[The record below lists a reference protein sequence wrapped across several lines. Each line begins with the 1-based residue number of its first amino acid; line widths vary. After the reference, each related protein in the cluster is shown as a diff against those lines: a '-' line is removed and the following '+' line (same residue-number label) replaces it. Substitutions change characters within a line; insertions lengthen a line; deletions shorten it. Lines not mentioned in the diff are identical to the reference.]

1 MILKQAEHYLDEE
14 KRMAIA
20 KKFIHGSVKNM
31 LAVLKYYNNREKDL
45 DRQITAISDLAEK
58 IDEMDEINKLMAIE
72 GNIREIYYG
81 SFDIIVDDEYFE
93 FGKEQNNHR
102 KSNEFFDQL
111 WKQHTLYDCFK
122 RDI

>member
-45 DRQITAISDLAEK
+45 DRQITAISDLQK
-58 IDEMDEINKLMAIE
+58 K
-72 GNIREIYYG
+72 
-81 SFDIIVDDEYFE
+81 
-93 FGKEQNNHR
+93 
-102 KSNEFFDQL
+102 
-111 WKQHTLYDCFK
+111 
-122 RDI
+122 

>member
-45 DRQITAISDLAEK
+45 DRQIT
-58 IDEMDEINKLMAIE
+58 
-72 GNIREIYYG
+72 GY
-81 SFDIIVDDEYFE
+81 
-93 FGKEQNNHR
+93 
-102 KSNEFFDQL
+102 
-111 WKQHTLYDCFK
+111 
-122 RDI
+122 